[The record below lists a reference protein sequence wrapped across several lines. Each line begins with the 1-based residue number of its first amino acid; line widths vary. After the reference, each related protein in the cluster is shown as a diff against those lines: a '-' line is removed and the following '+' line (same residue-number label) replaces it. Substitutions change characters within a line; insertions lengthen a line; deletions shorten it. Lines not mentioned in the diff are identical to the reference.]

1 MPKSHKRKKI
11 DIFVTWASYPF
22 SNNCILN
29 INTISSVTACQFD
42 LMSDLLNLYYHI
54 IVIFVSTWIYLISLW
69 IFLININ
76 SKMTLFYV
84 KTCKSH

>member
-1 MPKSHKRKKI
+1 MLKKREF

-42 LMSDLLNLYYHI
+42 LMSDFSLICI
-54 IVIFVSTWIYLISLW
+54 I
-69 IFLININ
+69 
-76 SKMTLFYV
+76 M
-84 KTCKSH
+84 

>member
-1 MPKSHKRKKI
+1 MLKKKREF

-42 LMSDLLNLYYHI
+42 LMSDFSLICI
-54 IVIFVSTWIYLISLW
+54 II
-69 IFLININ
+69 
-76 SKMTLFYV
+76 
-84 KTCKSH
+84 